1 MDQLLRKK
9 TGGPIYFPSGVF
21 PKCREIKTNIGSGQ
35 PQGNFMSAPGS
46 LQPKQPPASG
56 TLGPSTM
63 TPEQLAQF
71 FMITQFSRSTQPLAT
86 QLITSQQP
94 LIPTPQTH
102 PSSLQLIGSQTIGP
116 QYCNTNPNAF
126 QYQKNPG
133 FHINNQFQPLSPLE
147 YRQDTLPFVQTPAQP
162 INNQYEQQHQGG
174 VQQQPLA
181 NMIVDV
187 VRE

>member
-1 MDQLLRKK
+1 
-9 TGGPIYFPSGVF
+9 
-21 PKCREIKTNIGSGQ
+21 
-35 PQGNFMSAPGS
+35 
-46 LQPKQPPASG
+46 
-56 TLGPSTM
+56 
-63 TPEQLAQF
+63 
-71 FMITQFSRSTQPLAT
+71 MITQFSRSTQPLAT

-181 NMIVDV
+181 NMIVYV
-187 VRE
+187 VREQFRIKPKDSGIMYRYPYPEYFDRVSLPNRYNIPNFSKYSGQDNVTTYEHISHFWHNVVKHRLLRL